1 MTHDAVTADDQT
13 ARIAAAEKVADALDL
28 PVVETLAA
36 ADALSEGL
44 AAAQELADALGLAG
58 FRLPSLRGDFSIDSR
73 PHVELGGASA
83 EMVRHLAAWIR
94 ERA

>member
-1 MTHDAVTADDQT
+1 V
-13 ARIAAAEKVADALDL
+13 
-28 PVVETLAA
+28 
-36 ADALSEGL
+36 
-44 AAAQELADALGLAG
+44 LGLAG
-58 FRLPSLRGDFSIDSR
+58 FRLPSLHGDFSIDAR